1 MRSSVG
7 KAAAGV
13 PRSPEFSRAAA
24 AAASPGY
31 AISDH
36 GGSTDEEDEEENVE
50 SKGKHVPQWARGP
63 ALQAA
68 LQRQSQALVDPDS
81 IFAEVSTCDLE
92 TIFKEKAQKGFR
104 KRTSSANWSSDKVTV
119 IEKRNYRKD
128 MGFNSAAN
136 Q

>member
-1 MRSSVG
+1 MLWFGSRFLVRTELLQPFSS
-7 KAAAGV
+7 
-13 PRSPEFSRAAA
+13 
-24 AAASPGY
+24 
-31 AISDH
+31 SDVQ
-36 GGSTDEEDEEENVE
+36 D
-50 SKGKHVPQWARGP
+50 P